1 MQDENQANQ
10 MEIEEVR
17 SICEG
22 YHIIKKLGYGTY
34 AVVKLG
40 QKGHEQVAIKFLKV
54 KNEQERPKII
64 QKLKQEVHILELLNN
79 HNHTGIVQ
87 LKYVSDNLTY
97 IKKNGQ
103 IVNKI
108 GMILE
113 LGEKSSMLS
122 YLKELQKFDEQT
134 SRFYFRQLMTVLV
147 YMKKHNIFHLDLKPD
162 NIVFDSDFNLK
173 ITDFGFSKQ
182 VQGLIKDFHGGSKP
196 YMAPEIWDRIA
207 YDGSKV
213 DVFAA
218 AQILYK
224 MITGCFA
231 FNNCQEQPYDLI
243 KQNDYAQFWNIKNK
257 QHQTLFPQGF
267 PDDFKDLINKM
278 FDPDFNRRITPEEC
292 LQHPWTM
299 GLEANLY
306 QIQEQFN
313 NLQERINQQLEQQKE
328 EYKRKKQKMRDYERA
343 AQEMKNLLQ
352 QSQQSYK
359 SGNSQK
365 KNPIID
371 KKRQIMKKF
380 KFTFENRVLKRG
392 LPTKMIDEIL
402 IYDDPK
408 NLFCSIIDHFDKC
421 GKIINIHET
430 KCKLNVNIM
439 ENDEEKQEMQIE
451 LKKLEGDKLRVEVLN
466 LGDDY
471 IKFNEEVQNLKQSI
485 QQQRDEVHIQ
495 QQ

>member
-1 MQDENQANQ
+1 MQDENQVNQ
-10 MEIEEVR
+10 MEEEEVR

-22 YHIIKKLGYGTY
+22 YYIIKKLGIGKD

-54 KNEQERPKII
+54 KNEQERPEII
-64 QKLKQEVHILELLNN
+64 QKLQQEVQILEQL
-79 HNHTGIVQ
+79 HNHDGIVK
-87 LKYVSDNLTY
+87 LKYFSDNLTY

-103 IVNKI
+103 IVYKI

-113 LGEKSSMLS
+113 LGEKGTMIQYLLS
-122 YLKELQKFDEQT
+122 LKRFDEQI
-134 SRFYFRQLMTVLV
+134 SRFYFRQLMTALI
-147 YMKKHNIFHLDLKPD
+147 YMKGLNICHLDLKPD

-173 ITDFGFSKQ
+173 ITDFGYSKQ
-182 VQGLIKDFHGGSKP
+182 VQGLINDFFGGTKN
-196 YMAPEIWDRIA
+196 YMAPELLGSIA

-218 AQILYK
+218 AQILFA
-224 MITGCFA
+224 MMTGCFA
-231 FNNCQEQPYDLI
+231 FNNCKEQLYNLI
-243 KQNDYAQFWNIKNK
+243 KQNDYAQFWNFQNK

-267 PDDFKDLINKM
+267 PDDFKDLINRM
-278 FDPDFNRRITPEEC
+278 FDSDFNRRITPEEC

-299 GLEANLY
+299 GVEAKLN
-306 QIQEQFN
+306 QIQDQFN
-313 NLQERINQQLEQQKE
+313 QVQERINQQLEQQE
-328 EYKRKKQKMRDYERA
+328 EEHKRKKQRIREQERA
-343 AQEMKNLLQ
+343 DQEMRNLLQ

-365 KNPIID
+365 KNPMIN
-371 KKRQIMKKF
+371 KKRQLMKKF
-380 KFTFENRVLKRG
+380 KFTFENRVLKRS

-408 NLFCSIIDHFDKC
+408 NLFCSIIEHFDKC

-430 KCKLNVNIM
+430 KYKLNVNIM
-439 ENDEEKQEMQIE
+439 ENDQEKQEMLIE

-466 LGDDY
+466 LGDDF
-471 IKFNEEVQNLKQSI
+471 IKFNEEIQNLKQSI
-485 QQQRDEVHIQ
+485 QQQTDEVEIQ

>member
-1 MQDENQANQ
+1 MQDENQVNQ
-10 MEIEEVR
+10 MELEGV

-22 YHIIKKLGYGTY
+22 YHIIKYLGKGVSG
-34 AVVKLG
+34 VVKLG
-40 QKGHEQVAIKFLKV
+40 RKGHEQVAIKFLYI

-64 QKLKQEVHILELLNN
+64 QKLKQEVDILEQLK
-79 HNHTGIVQ
+79 HTGIVE
-87 LKYVSDNLTY
+87 LKYFSDNLTY

-113 LGEKSSMLS
+113 LGEKGSMLS
-122 YLKELQKFDEQT
+122 YLLTLKRFDEQT
-134 SRFYFRQLMTVLV
+134 SRFYFRQLMSALV
-147 YMKKHNIFHLDLKPD
+147 YMKKHNICHLDLKPD

-182 VQGLIKDFHGGSKP
+182 VQGSINDFFGGTKS
-196 YMAPEIWDRIA
+196 YIAPELLDRIA

-218 AQILYK
+218 AQILFA
-224 MITGCFA
+224 MMTGCFA
-231 FNNCQEQPYDLI
+231 FRNCQEQPYNLI
-243 KQNDYAQFWNIKNK
+243 KQNDYAQFWNFQNNS
-257 QHQTLFPQGF
+257 HQTLFPQGF

-299 GLEANLY
+299 GVEANLY

-343 AQEMKNLLQ
+343 AQEMRNLLQ

-359 SGNSQK
+359 
-365 KNPIID
+365 
-371 KKRQIMKKF
+371 
-380 KFTFENRVLKRG
+380 
-392 LPTKMIDEIL
+392 
-402 IYDDPK
+402 
-408 NLFCSIIDHFDKC
+408 
-421 GKIINIHET
+421 
-430 KCKLNVNIM
+430 
-439 ENDEEKQEMQIE
+439 
-451 LKKLEGDKLRVEVLN
+451 
-466 LGDDY
+466 
-471 IKFNEEVQNLKQSI
+471 
-485 QQQRDEVHIQ
+485 
-495 QQ
+495 